1 MAFGLDAPQTCRE
14 YTVTAESPYASPVDI
29 DLYGPYQLPV
39 DSSRP
44 VYRFDNRITAD
55 GTSGFAAE
63 PGRYHVYAGAFCP
76 WAQRVAISRALL
88 GLENVVSLSYV
99 DRGRDARGWG
109 FRQSNGPDPVNGFQ
123 FLRQAYDATTAD
135 YDGHVSVPTLWDRR
149 TGQVVS
155 NRYDLIGLDLAT
167 EFGAWVN
174 PGVEL
179 YPEDCRDE
187 IDELDRWLGPDVN
200 KGAHQA
206 AGQTDGAV
214 AARALLLKAF
224 DQLDQRLEYSRY
236 LTGASISEA
245 DIRLWVTL
253 IRFDATANADRK
265 IVSGLDAFPNLW
277 AYARDLYAHPAFAST
292 TDFSSF
298 TTDRASLLDWN
309 APSDREHLGQ
319 VSA

>member
-1 MAFGLDAPQTCRE
+1 VSD
-14 YTVTAESPYASPVDI
+14 ESPYASPVDI
-29 DLYGPYQLPV
+29 DLYGPYQLPI
-39 DSSRP
+39 DPSRP

-55 GTSGFAAE
+55 GSSGYGAE
-63 PGRYHVYAGAFCP
+63 PGRYHLYAGAFCP
-76 WAQRVAISRALL
+76 WAQRVVISRALL
-88 GLENVVSLSYV
+88 GLEDVISLSYV
-99 DRGRDARGWG
+99 DRVRDARGWG
-109 FRQSNGPDPVNGFQ
+109 FRPPTGPDPVNGFR
-123 FLRQAYDATTAD
+123 FLRQAYDATTPN

-155 NRYDLIGLDLAT
+155 NRFDLIGLDFAT
-167 EFGAWVN
+167 EFGAWAN
-174 PGVEL
+174 PAVEL
-179 YPEDCRDE
+179 YPEDQRDE

-206 AGQTDGAV
+206 AGQSDDAR
-214 AARALLLKAF
+214 AARAVLLKAF

-253 IRFDATANADRK
+253 VRFDATANADRQ
-265 IVSGLDAFPNLW
+265 IVSGLDAYPNLW

-292 TDFSSF
+292 TDFGSF
-298 TTDRASLLDWN
+298 ASDRATLLDWN
-309 APSDREHLGQ
+309 APSGREHLVR